1 MVKTVVISL
10 DNVHYIRDR
19 KEILSNIS
27 WEVKKGEHWCL
38 LGLNGSGKTT
48 LLNLICGYLWPSKGT
63 IAVLGHR
70 YGGVDLRELRKRIGW
85 VSSSLVERIHGT
97 ETAEKVVLSGKFASI
112 GIYDSYTED
121 DLSEAKQLMHFLGCD
136 HLVHR
141 SYQTLSQGEKQRIM
155 IARALMSKPDLLILD
170 EPCIG
175 LDLFAREQVLRTIEQ
190 IASQPEAPTLI
201 YVTHHI
207 EEILPCFTHT
217 FFLKKGRVFRQGET
231 KELFQSQILSDFFN
245 LPVKVDKKHDRYFL
259 SFDQKEPHF
268 DQALL
273 KSKSIPK

>member
-10 DNVHYIRDR
+10 DSVYYIRDQ
-19 KEILSNIS
+19 KPILSDIN

-48 LLNLICGYLWPSKGT
+48 LLNLICGYFWPSKGT
-63 IAVLGHR
+63 ISVLGHQ
-70 YGGVDLRELRKRIGW
+70 YGRVDLRELRKQIGW
-85 VSSSLVERIHGT
+85 VSSSLIERIHGT

-112 GIYDSYTED
+112 GIYDSYTKE
-121 DLSEAKQLMHFLGCD
+121 DLSEAKELMHFLGCA
-136 HLVHR
+136 HLVNR

-155 IARALMSKPDLLILD
+155 IARALMSKPNLLILD

-217 FFLKKGRVFRQGET
+217 FFLKKGRSFQQGET
-231 KELFQSQILSDFFN
+231 KQLFQSPILSDFFN
-245 LPVKVDKKHDRYFL
+245 LPVKVEEKHDRYFL
-259 SFDQKEPHF
+259 SFDQKGPGF
-268 DQALL
+268 AQTLL
-273 KSKSIPK
+273 KSITK